1 MLRFVEVSPRQRVW
15 TAAPNRSLGSQ
26 ARALCLL
33 ALGGSVAAVALFS
46 VLVGAW
52 PILPFAGV
60 ELAVLWL
67 AFRCLARHDTDFERL
82 ELDGDRLTWR
92 SQIAGC
98 SHSMEAN
105 LPWVR
110 LLVRDAGGR
119 CCLALRYAGKTI
131 RIGGLASEPG
141 RRRWAAEL
149 GQRLSVI
156 HLPQS

>member
-1 MLRFVEVSPRQRVW
+1 MPRFAEVSPRRRVW

-33 ALGGSVAAVALFS
+33 ALAGSVAAVGFFAA
-46 VLVGAW
+46 LVGAW
-52 PILPFAGV
+52 PILPFAGL

-92 SQIAGC
+92 SQIAGRGDA
-98 SHSMEAN
+98 MEAN

-110 LLVRDAGGR
+110 LLVRDASGR
-119 CCLALRYAGKTI
+119 CSLALRYAGKTTC
-131 RIGGLASEPG
+131 IGGLASEPG

-149 GQRLSVI
+149 GQRLPVT
-156 HLPQS
+156 HLPQH